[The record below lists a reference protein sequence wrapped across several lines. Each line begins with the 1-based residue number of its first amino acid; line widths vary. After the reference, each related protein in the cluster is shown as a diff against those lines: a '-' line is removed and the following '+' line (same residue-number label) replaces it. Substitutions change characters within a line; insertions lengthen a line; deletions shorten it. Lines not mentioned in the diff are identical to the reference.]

1 MKLNLQYTPP
11 TPTPEQI
18 ASNAIRAMFFSR
30 QYDGVVPVKDI
41 EFVKTSKDWHKIY
54 GKKAIQNSIKSLI
67 SEQYINLDEKEE
79 NWLWGLPGWHDELFP
94 RHS

>member
-1 MKLNLQYTPP
+1 MKLNQQYTPP
-11 TPTPEQI
+11 TPTPQQI

-54 GKKAIQNSIKSLI
+54 GKKAVQDSIKSLI